1 MNKTI
6 QKLAEQA
13 GMTHNNNVVDLEKFA
28 ELIVQACISEI
39 AMLALSN
46 CDNPDICWAVDTA
59 CKNIK
64 NRLEDM

>member
-13 GMTHNNNVVDLEKFA
+13 GMTHDNDGVDLEKFA
-28 ELIVQACISEI
+28 ELIIQACISEI
-39 AMLALSN
+39 AMIGVSN
-46 CDNPDICWAVDTA
+46 CDNPDICWTVDTA